1 MLDGRSKLDMEPNM
15 TTKAERDEVIH
26 DRWRARMEND
36 FAPHHT
42 PEQTPDPNVR
52 LAIAAE
58 YAAFQLGQINRK
70 LDKMLKALGAP
81 TAKR

>member
-1 MLDGRSKLDMEPNM
+1 M
-15 TTKAERDEVIH
+15 TTKAERDEAIH
-26 DRWRARMEND
+26 ERWRARMEND

-42 PEQTPDPNVR
+42 PKQTPDPNVR

-70 LDKMLKALGAP
+70 LDTMIEALRASI
-81 TAKR
+81 AKK

>member
-1 MLDGRSKLDMEPNM
+1 MDQLDAEPNM
-15 TTKAERDEVIH
+15 TTKAERDDIIH
-26 DRWRARMEND
+26 ERWRARMEND

-42 PEQTPDPNVR
+42 PEQTPDPSVR

-70 LDKMLKALGAP
+70 LDKIVEGLSASA
-81 TAKR
+81 AKK

>member
-1 MLDGRSKLDMEPNM
+1 M
-15 TTKAERDEVIH
+15 TTKAEGDEAIH
-26 DRWRARMEND
+26 ERWRARMEND

-70 LDKMLKALGAP
+70 IDTMIEALSAFI
-81 TAKR
+81 AKK

>member
-1 MLDGRSKLDMEPNM
+1 M
-15 TTKAERDEVIH
+15 TTKAERDEAIH
-26 DRWRARMEND
+26 ERWRARMEND

-52 LAIAAE
+52 LAVAAE

-70 LDKMLKALGAP
+70 LDTMIEALRASI
-81 TAKR
+81 AKK

>member
-1 MLDGRSKLDMEPNM
+1 L
-15 TTKAERDEVIH
+15 TTKAERDDIIH
-26 DRWRARMEND
+26 ERWRARMEND

-42 PEQTPDPNVR
+42 PEQTPDPSVR

-70 LDKMLKALGAP
+70 LDTMIEAL
-81 TAKR
+81 TASIVKK

>member
-1 MLDGRSKLDMEPNM
+1 M

-26 DRWRARMEND
+26 ERWRARMEND

-42 PEQTPDPNVR
+42 PEQTPDPSVR

-70 LDKMLKALGAP
+70 LDTMIEAL
-81 TAKR
+81 TASIVKK

>member
-1 MLDGRSKLDMEPNM
+1 M
-15 TTKAERDEVIH
+15 TTKAERDENIH
-26 DRWRARMEND
+26 ERWRARMEND

-42 PEQTPDPNVR
+42 PEQAPEPTVR

-70 LDKMLKALGAP
+70 LDTMIEALNTSA
-81 TAKR
+81 AKK

>member
-1 MLDGRSKLDMEPNM
+1 M
-15 TTKAERDEVIH
+15 TTKAERDDIIH
-26 DRWRARMEND
+26 ERWRARMDND

-42 PEQTPDPNVR
+42 PEQTPDPSVR

-70 LDKMLKALGAP
+70 LDKIVEGLSAS
-81 TAKR
+81 TAKK

>member
-1 MLDGRSKLDMEPNM
+1 L
-15 TTKAERDEVIH
+15 TTTAERDDIIH
-26 DRWRARMEND
+26 ERWRARMEND

-42 PEQTPDPNVR
+42 PEQTPDPSMR

-70 LDKMLKALGAP
+70 LDTMIEAL
-81 TAKR
+81 TASIVKK

>member
-1 MLDGRSKLDMEPNM
+1 M

-26 DRWRARMEND
+26 ERCRARMEND

-42 PEQTPDPNVR
+42 PEQTPDPSVR
-52 LAIAAE
+52 LAMAAE

-70 LDKMLKALGAP
+70 LDRVIEALAASI
-81 TAKR
+81 AKK

>member
-1 MLDGRSKLDMEPNM
+1 M

-26 DRWRARMEND
+26 ERWRARMEND

-42 PEQTPDPNVR
+42 PEQTPDPSVR
-52 LAIAAE
+52 LAMAAE

-70 LDKMLKALGAP
+70 LDTVIEALA
-81 TAKR
+81 ASIVKK

>member
-1 MLDGRSKLDMEPNM
+1 VSQGPSGLAVFRGIIRE
-15 TTKAERDEVIH
+15 
-26 DRWRARMEND
+26 RWRARMEND

-70 LDKMLKALGAP
+70 LDTMIEAIAP
-81 TAKR
+81 SIAKK

>member
-1 MLDGRSKLDMEPNM
+1 M
-15 TTKAERDEVIH
+15 TTKTERDQVIH
-26 DRWRARMEND
+26 ERWHTRMEKD

-42 PEQTPDPNVR
+42 PEQTPEPILR

-70 LDKMLKALGAP
+70 LDKLIEASASA
-81 TAKR
+81 AKR

>member
-1 MLDGRSKLDMEPNM
+1 M
-15 TTKAERDEVIH
+15 TTKVERDEAIH
-26 DRWRARMEND
+26 EHWRARMEND

-42 PEQTPDPNVR
+42 PEQTPDPSVR

-70 LDKMLKALGAP
+70 LDTMIEALSASIV
-81 TAKR
+81 KR